1 MIPGKSCIAMEM
13 EVRDALV
20 DNGAKP
26 RADAM
31 TAKRMMARNDI
42 SYVLRGRYE
51 RASVLNNCWVQ
62 TDDDNECS
70 IEVWR
75 RK

>member
-1 MIPGKSCIAMEM
+1 MEM
-13 EVRDALV
+13 EVRDTLV

-42 SYVLRGRYE
+42 LFIAE
-51 RASVLNNCWVQ
+51 
-62 TDDDNECS
+62 
-70 IEVWR
+70 
-75 RK
+75 

>member
-1 MIPGKSCIAMEM
+1 MEM

-31 TAKRMMARNDI
+31 TAKRMMVI
-42 SYVLRGRYE
+42 V
-51 RASVLNNCWVQ
+51 
-62 TDDDNECS
+62 
-70 IEVWR
+70 
-75 RK
+75 